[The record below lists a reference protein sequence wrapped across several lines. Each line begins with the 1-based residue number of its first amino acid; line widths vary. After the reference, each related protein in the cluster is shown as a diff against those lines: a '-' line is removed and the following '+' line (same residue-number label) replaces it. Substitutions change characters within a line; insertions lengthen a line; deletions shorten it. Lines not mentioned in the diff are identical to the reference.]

1 MHLHNAYG
9 NLIEAPHFI
18 RLYSRMVISRHHA
31 VMYEK
36 EKYYLEG
43 NHAINIVI
51 IFITKLVYICRNI
64 LPTFLLGCIMK
75 EKQHG
80 EKNYMNY
87 KRTIKFQYYQI
98 KSKAVNVKNAK
109 YKLFNFAK
117 WIDYMSDN
125 NLIKVEISFN
135 DVKARIDHFHFN
147 SDKKIWGL
155 RLFKLRNTNIPS
167 RVKNNEDAR
176 VIELEDGEY
185 LGEDLFLIYD
195 QENGI
200 ALIQQNRFSLVTSR
214 LEELFADTYN
224 RFVDERNKIEVDI
237 AAILDLDG
245 KEKLRHSN
253 YKNLEISF
261 ANINKCVLDENR
273 RSLGTLLNPL
283 KSMYG
288 VNGSIKISL
297 GHSKLDTLNRKLIQD
312 IVKEVNEPSNKGY
325 IKSAKIKI
333 QEEEDS
339 DVEVVD
345 LFNDICDEYLEFV
358 IDNSKGLIYSRTI
371 DAISDKYIDRKD
383 YLEKLIGKK

>member
-1 MHLHNAYG
+1 M
-9 NLIEAPHFI
+9 
-18 RLYSRMVISRHHA
+18 
-31 VMYEK
+31 
-36 EKYYLEG
+36 
-43 NHAINIVI
+43 
-51 IFITKLVYICRNI
+51 
-64 LPTFLLGCIMK
+64 
-75 EKQHG
+75 Q
-80 EKNYMNY
+80 Y

-98 KSKAVNVKNAK
+98 KSKVINVKNAN

-117 WIDYMSDN
+117 WIDYMSNN

-147 SDKKIWGL
+147 SDKKIWGIK
-155 RLFKLRNTNIPS
+155 LFKLRNTNIPS
-167 RVKNNEDAR
+167 KVKNNEEAK

-200 ALIQQNRFSLVTSR
+200 SLIQQNRFSLGISR

-237 AAILDLDG
+237 APILDLEG
-245 KEKLRHSN
+245 KEKLRYCN

-261 ANINKCVLDENR
+261 ANINKCAIDENR
-273 RSLGTLLNPL
+273 KSLGTLLHPL
-283 KSMYG
+283 KNMYG

-297 GHSKLDTLNRKLIQD
+297 GHSRLDTLNRKMIQD

-325 IKSAKIKI
+325 IRSAKIKI
-333 QEEEDS
+333 QEEDDA
-339 DVEVVD
+339 DVEIVD

-358 IDNSKGLIYSRTI
+358 IDSSKGLIYSRTI
-371 DAISDKYIDRKD
+371 KSMSDKYVNRKG
-383 YLEKLIGKK
+383 YLDKLIGKK